1 MIPSKA
7 IKVYQSVGEPQGD
20 YVTTVFTAYDAHSL
34 KDRLF
39 KKSNVRSVT
48 FTNVKGKVITRE
60 RNKEVAKL

>member
-20 YVTTVFTAYDAHSL
+20 YVTTVFTAHDAHSL

-48 FTNVKGKVITRE
+48 FTNVKGKVLTRE
-60 RNKEVAKL
+60 RNKEVVKL

>member
-20 YVTTVFTAYDAHSL
+20 YVTTVFTAYDAHRL

-48 FTNVKGKVITRE
+48 FTSVTGKVLTKV